1 MILSPQS
8 PLPALY
14 QLFEFYEL
22 LIIVRIM
29 DHREQPQ
36 SPRNAHISES
46 FVKTVTIRLCR
57 DLFMYKERYL
67 QSAGQ
72 VLDAWVPNC
81 GQGGGKLNWGGG
93 GDSKSSTIFY
103 SIYFCMCLCCWCL
116 VNCDYNRD
124 FHGLRDRN
132 THLSPPVSGDCG
144 RFLMTTYV
152 KMTHPQYDSLAPRD
166 WDGLARHFKD
176 EIFKSFESRN
186 KMT

>member
-22 LIIVRIM
+22 LIIVRIT

-72 VLDAWVPNC
+72 VLDA
-81 GQGGGKLNWGGG
+81 
-93 GDSKSSTIFY
+93 
-103 SIYFCMCLCCWCL
+103 
-116 VNCDYNRD
+116 
-124 FHGLRDRN
+124 
-132 THLSPPVSGDCG
+132 
-144 RFLMTTYV
+144 
-152 KMTHPQYDSLAPRD
+152 
-166 WDGLARHFKD
+166 
-176 EIFKSFESRN
+176 
-186 KMT
+186 